1 MAFPPLVQPVDELD
15 EDERARTAR
24 HAILAGFGELGQRRL
39 AAAHVAVVGAGGLGS
54 PVVLA
59 LAAAG
64 VGTLTI
70 IDDDVVAASNLQR
83 QVMHRMTDVGEPK
96 VDSAGRIAAD
106 LSPRTAVNAVRAWL
120 SADNARELLAG
131 AHVVIDGT
139 DTFDTREV
147 VASACED
154 LGVPL
159 VWGVVQEF
167 HAQVTVFWSDPP
179 AGAAAVRL
187 ADLYPPESVGEVPTC
202 EQVGVLGALCMQ
214 VGAVLATETVKLIT
228 GIGEPLLGRVLVIDA
243 LRARTDEVP
252 LRPSMAAAPAQTHVA
267 AIVHVDA
274 VEAIAA
280 QSAGATL
287 LDVREP
293 YETAEGVIPGAIPI
307 PLADILADP
316 SRAGS
321 GPVVVVCKVGA
332 RAVRAA
338 HALQAAGIE
347 ASVLTGG
354 MDAWDAAGRPQWST
368 APNPGLADAR
378 PRVTL

>member
-1 MAFPPLVQPVDELD
+1 MAFPPLVEPVDELD
-15 EDERARTAR
+15 QDERARTAR
-24 HAILAGFGELGQRRL
+24 HAALVGFGELGQRRL

-83 QVMHRMTDVGEPK
+83 QVMHRMQDVGEPK
-96 VDSAGRIAAD
+96 VRSAVRIAAD
-106 LSPRTAVNAVRAWL
+106 LSPRTVVHPVKAWL
-120 SADNARELLAG
+120 SQDNARELLAG
-131 AHVVIDGT
+131 ADVVVDGT
-139 DTFDTREV
+139 DTFETREV

-167 HAQVTVFWSDPP
+167 HAQVTVFWTDPP
-179 AGAAAVRL
+179 AGTTPVRL
-187 ADLYPPESVGEVPTC
+187 ADLYPPESMGDVPTC
-202 EQVGVLGALCMQ
+202 EQVGVLGSLCMQ
-214 VGAVLATETVKLIT
+214 VGAILATETVKLVT
-228 GIGEPLLGRVLVIDA
+228 GLGEPLLGRVLVIDS
-243 LRARTDEVP
+243 LRGRTDEVP
-252 LRPSMAAAPAQTHVA
+252 LRPSVAAPPVQTHIA
-267 AIVHVDA
+267 AITHVDA
-274 VEAIAA
+274 VEAVTA

-293 YETAEGVIPGAIPI
+293 YETAEGVIPGAIAI
-307 PLADILADP
+307 PLAEILEDP
-316 SRAGS
+316 SRAGV

-338 HALQAAGIE
+338 RALQAAGIE

-354 MDAWDAAGRPQWST
+354 MDAWDAAS
-368 APNPGLADAR
+368 R
-378 PRVTL
+378 PRIRL